1 MLNRDDPKVKEDS
14 SSNVGGEE
22 MTMNPEKQVG
32 MKRTHHR
39 QICRPR
45 DQAKSQDADESEE
58 NASEKEEE
66 KESKSGRGGIKKS
79 RRTQRRRRREGSR
92 RRRKGIREH
101 ETESHA
107 EELLAFET
115 IPNLRNHFR
124 DSVNSARSGC
134 PRMCK
139 LQYKRKGGTKAFNL
153 NAVNVNLGDTQV
165 EGPIIPAIE
174 DSVEAH
180 ADSVE
185 APGVEAL
192 KAMEDRLMN
201 AISDGMKEV
210 NKKVKSLY
218 NRLALV
224 ENKVKSLKVSVLGMS
239 ELPSEGESDNPSDQ
253 DGSDNPSEEDGG
265 DNPSEEEGGDTP
277 LEEEDGGS
285 KDDNVFAIANQV
297 QSEHG
302 NGDDDMNDTAEMAVA
317 AEQLESQMQ
326 TLRRRKRR
334 GREDNGNELLPSKKP
349 KGCDKVRRPIWTR
362 GQKMEEAPAQKE
374 AAQKKAIKEKAGE
387 KKQKKEAAAEKE
399 AVQKKASKKKKTK
412 K

>member
-1 MLNRDDPKVKEDS
+1 M
-14 SSNVGGEE
+14 
-22 MTMNPEKQVG
+22 
-32 MKRTHHR
+32 
-39 QICRPR
+39 
-45 DQAKSQDADESEE
+45 
-58 NASEKEEE
+58 
-66 KESKSGRGGIKKS
+66 
-79 RRTQRRRRREGSR
+79 
-92 RRRKGIREH
+92 
-101 ETESHA
+101 
-107 EELLAFET
+107 
-115 IPNLRNHFR
+115 
-124 DSVNSARSGC
+124 
-134 PRMCK
+134 
-139 LQYKRKGGTKAFNL
+139 
-153 NAVNVNLGDTQV
+153 
-165 EGPIIPAIE
+165 
-174 DSVEAH
+174 EAH

-192 KAMEDRLMN
+192 KAMEDRPMN

-317 AEQLESQMQ
+317 AEQLESQMF
-326 TLRRRKRR
+326 
-334 GREDNGNELLPSKKP
+334 
-349 KGCDKVRRPIWTR
+349 
-362 GQKMEEAPAQKE
+362 
-374 AAQKKAIKEKAGE
+374 EKANTE
-387 KKQKKEAAAEKE
+387 
-399 AVQKKASKKKKTK
+399 KKKKK
-412 K
+412 RARR